1 MQDRIL
7 GSAAAIFGGLAV
19 ILGAMAAHALHDTLV
34 AADTLDSWKTAALYH
49 LTHSIVALFLAQ
61 QGFRKCGWTMLAG
74 VLLFSGSIYV
84 LCLVKGTSW
93 LGPVTPLGGVL
104 MITAWFAVAV
114 AYFRKA
120 G

>member
-1 MQDRIL
+1 MQDRVL
-7 GSAAAIFGGLAV
+7 GSVAAMFGGLAV

-49 LTHSIVALFLAQ
+49 LTHAIVALFLAQ

-84 LCLVKGTSW
+84 LCLVDGVSW

-104 MITAWFAVAV
+104 MIAAWFSLAA
-114 AYFRKA
+114 AHLRKA
-120 G
+120 A